1 MKIITAIGDPY
12 LNDELKKYENLDVLC
27 RDIQYQDG
35 IIEIMLEREEI
46 DLLIIS
52 DLLIGKCD
60 FKTLISKILEIKKD
74 LKIIVFLKEKN
85 DDIEQFLN
93 VKKIYKIYNFSQ
105 EDYICFFESF
115 NKNEQKNNLEINNE
129 ISELKAIILK
139 NNSKIKEKYK
149 KSKLLIFDGESGVGK
164 TCLAVLFSRYLSSQ
178 NKKVLIIELEN
189 SIENILKIK
198 KEENNVK
205 NILKNIQPVEK
216 QLYLLSD
223 FSIILN
229 KLNSLNVYEIEK
241 MMEKIR
247 NEFEYIILD
256 FSKNTFI
263 KYEKYLLKNSE
274 DIIFIIEG
282 DFLSLSKSLK
292 TLEVYEKDFKISK
305 NKIKIIINKL
315 NRYSLKK
322 VELEEY
328 FYDYFCILN
337 VYYNDIFTRIINNNF
352 KRTDDIDELKNV
364 FENILK
370 EECYERSEFR

>member
-60 FKTLISKILEIKKD
+60 FKTLINKILEIKKD

-164 TCLAVLFSRYLSSQ
+164 TCLSVLFSRYLSSQ

-189 SIENILKIK
+189 SIEKILKIK

-315 NRYSLKK
+315 NKYSLKK
-322 VELEEY
+322 ADLEEY

-337 VYYNDIFTRIINNNF
+337 VYYNDIFTRVINNNF

>member
-35 IIEIMLEREEI
+35 IIEIMLERKEI

-52 DLLIGKCD
+52 DLLIGKHD

-164 TCLAVLFSRYLSSQ
+164 TCLAVLFSKYLSSQ

-370 EECYERSEFR
+370 EECYERFEFR

>member
-60 FKTLISKILEIKKD
+60 FKTLINKILEIKKD

-164 TCLAVLFSRYLSSQ
+164 TCLSVLFSRYLSSQ

-322 VELEEY
+322 AELEEY

-337 VYYNDIFTRIINNNF
+337 VYYNDIFTRVINNNF